1 MNQSFQKSCYDDHP
15 GFHLHHTSGTCAKD
29 STLPYTH
36 YNIHFMLIYFLH
48 GTGSIKIEG
57 KHYEIK
63 EGDIILLNPTELFC
77 CTVDANSYHERL
89 VLYVSETIFHN
100 FPYEC
105 NNLFMSFY
113 QRKKGIGNH
122 IPSQVV
128 KKHNLDS
135 QLVNLLHLVKAPD
148 TTSCILSICKVIE
161 LLAHL
166 NRIVM
171 PLYINT
177 LYNSERTN
185 DHPLINNIL
194 SYINVH
200 FKEDIDIS
208 TIAAQFNIDRSHLA
222 HLFKDQVGMSL
233 WNYVIL
239 RRIYLFNELIRIDHS
254 IEETCYRAGF
264 QNYSNFFR
272 LYKKYMNMTPLQ
284 FKKKIQNTKNDP
296 SALLKS
302 DVT

>member
-1 MNQSFQKSCYDDHP
+1 MNQNFQKLCYDDHP
-15 GFHLHHTSGTCAKD
+15 GYHLHHTTGMCAKD

-36 YNIHFMLIYFLH
+36 YNIHFMLIYFQQ

-57 KHYEIK
+57 RHYEIQ
-63 EGDIILLNPTELFC
+63 EGDIIILNPTELFC
-77 CTVDANSYHERL
+77 CTVDAKSYHERL
-89 VLYVSETIFHN
+89 VLYVNETIFQN

-105 NNLFMSFY
+105 NDMFMSFY
-113 QRKKGIGNH
+113 QRKKGIGNR
-122 IPSQVV
+122 IPAGVV
-128 KKHNLDS
+128 EKHNLGS
-135 QLVNLLHLVKAPD
+135 ELVNLLHLAKAPD

-177 LYNSERTN
+177 LNNREQTN
-185 DHPLINNIL
+185 GHPLINNVL
-194 SYINVH
+194 NYINVH
-200 FKEDIDIS
+200 FKEVIDIT
-208 TIAAQFNIDRSHLA
+208 TIAAQFNIDQSYLA
-222 HLFKDQVGMSL
+222 HLFKEHVGMSL

-239 RRIYLFNELIRIDHS
+239 RRIHLFNELISVNHS
-254 IEETCYRAGF
+254 IEETCYQAGF

-284 FKKKIQNTKNDP
+284 FKKKIQNTKNEP
-296 SALLKS
+296 TALLKS